1 MSDPHQTGDWPTKA
15 APANTSPPDSAL
27 LSEQLEKEL
36 RLNRKK
42 HMPTLVS
49 LGIGI
54 ALAVAAYVFFANQQG
69 SFADAGAKIDSDISG
84 AQASS
89 VAAGQRAAAATGE
102 AARNA
107 GANIDDAI
115 DRATSE
121 KSPDKSK
128 DTQTPATTLKP

>member
-1 MSDPHQTGDWPTKA
+1 MADPHQTGDWPTKA
-15 APANTSPPDSAL
+15 MPNNMSPPDAAL

-36 RLNRKK
+36 RLQRKK
-42 HMPTLVS
+42 HMPTVVS

-54 ALAVAAYVFFANQQG
+54 ALAVVAYVLFANQQG

-84 AQASS
+84 AQATS
-89 VAAGQRAAAATGE
+89 VAAGQRAAAATGD

-115 DRATSE
+115 DRATTE
-121 KSPDKSK
+121 KSK
-128 DTQTPATTLKP
+128 DAQTKATTP

>member
-15 APANTSPPDSAL
+15 LPNNMSPPDPVL

-36 RLNRKK
+36 RLQRKK
-42 HMPTLVS
+42 HMPTLMS

-54 ALAVAAYVFFANQQG
+54 ALAVAAYVLFANQQG

-84 AQASS
+84 AQATS
-89 VAAGQRAAAATGE
+89 VAAGKRAAAATGD

-107 GANIDDAI
+107 GASIDDAI
-115 DRATSE
+115 NRATTD
-121 KSPDKSK
+121 KSSDDSK
-128 DTQTPATTLKP
+128 DTQTPAATPKP

>member
-1 MSDPHQTGDWPTKA
+1 MSDSHQTGDWPTKA
-15 APANTSPPDSAL
+15 VPANTSPPDSVL

-42 HMPTLVS
+42 HMPALMS
-49 LGIGI
+49 MGIGI

-69 SFADAGAKIDSDISG
+69 SFADAGAKIDADISG

-115 DRATSE
+115 DRATSD
-121 KSPDKSK
+121 KSPDTSK
-128 DTQTPATTLKP
+128 DTQTPATTPKP

>member
-1 MSDPHQTGDWPTKA
+1 MSEPYQTGDWPTKA
-15 APANTSPPDSAL
+15 VPHNMSPPDSVV

-36 RLNRKK
+36 RLQRKK
-42 HMPTLVS
+42 HMPTLMS
-49 LGIGI
+49 LAIGI
-54 ALAVAAYVFFANQQG
+54 ALAILAYVLFANQQG

-89 VAAGQRAAAATGE
+89 VAAGQRAAAATGD

-115 DRATSE
+115 DRATTE
-121 KSPDKSK
+121 KSK
-128 DTQTPATTLKP
+128 DAQTKATTP

>member
-1 MSDPHQTGDWPTKA
+1 MSEPYQTGDWPTRA
-15 APANTSPPDSAL
+15 LPHNLSPPDSVA

-36 RLNRKK
+36 RLQRKK
-42 HMPTLVS
+42 HMPPLMS

-54 ALAVAAYVFFANQQG
+54 ALSIAAYVMFANQQG

-89 VAAGQRAAAATGE
+89 VAAGQRVAAATGD

-115 DRATSE
+115 ERATGDE
-121 KSPDKSK
+121 TKDPQTASP
-128 DTQTPATTLKP
+128 PPKP

>member
-1 MSDPHQTGDWPTKA
+1 MSEPYQTGDWPTKA
-15 APANTSPPDSAL
+15 VPHNMSPPNSVL

-36 RLNRKK
+36 KLQRKT
-42 HMPTLVS
+42 HMPTLMS
-49 LGIGI
+49 FGIGI
-54 ALAVAAYVFFANQQG
+54 ALAIVAYVMFANQQG

-89 VAAGQRAAAATGE
+89 IAAGQRAAAATGD

-115 DRATSE
+115 DRATTD
-121 KSPDKSK
+121 PAK
-128 DTQTPATTLKP
+128 DAQTKATTP

>member
-1 MSDPHQTGDWPTKA
+1 MSKPYQTGDWPTKD
-15 APANTSPPDSAL
+15 APYNLSPPDSVL

-36 RLNRKK
+36 RLQRKK
-42 HMPTLVS
+42 HMPTLMS
-49 LGIGI
+49 LAIGIG
-54 ALAVAAYVFFANQQG
+54 LAIVAYVLFANQQG
-69 SFADAGAKIDSDISG
+69 SFADAGAKIDSDLSG

-115 DRATSE
+115 DRATT
-121 KSPDKSK
+121 DKSK
-128 DTQTPATTLKP
+128 DTQTKATTPQP

>member
-1 MSDPHQTGDWPTKA
+1 MSEPYQTGDWPTRA
-15 APANTSPPDSAL
+15 LPHNISPPDSVV

-36 RLNRKK
+36 RLQRKK
-42 HMPTLVS
+42 HIPTLLS

-54 ALAVAAYVFFANQQG
+54 ALAIAAYVLFANQQG
-69 SFADAGAKIDSDISG
+69 SFADAGAKIDSDISV

-89 VAAGQRAAAATGE
+89 VAAGQRAAAATGD

-115 DRATSE
+115 ERATGDE
-121 KSPDKSK
+121 PRDP
-128 DTQTPATTLKP
+128 QTSAAPAKP